1 AGERRG
7 GSGAPRRRERGAPGE
22 GAPRLHPLVL
32 WFDDVHWAD
41 PSTTDLIAYLA
52 HRIDQVRVMIVATSR
67 PSELAQTR
75 HPFLPLQLDL
85 VARGVGRVITPGSL
99 DEDAIRRYL
108 ALQFA
113 DHAFPYEFA
122 GMIHQRTE
130 GHPLFV
136 VDLLRDLRRRQ
147 IVRQQEQRWV
157 LAEDLASIERELPE
171 SVRSLVQRK
180 MDALD
185 DDDRRLLGA
194 ASVQGLD

>member
-1 AGERRG
+1 SWYAQIARTAGTDSSAARLAAETSG
-7 GSGAPRRRERGAPGE
+7 GSQERLKREIAALVEEVSRM
-22 GAPRLHPLVL
+22 HPLVL

-52 HRIDQVRVMIVATSR
+52 HRIDQVRVMIVATRR
-67 PSELAQTR
+67 PSELAQPR

-130 GHPLFV
+130 G
-136 VDLLRDLRRRQ
+136 
-147 IVRQQEQRWV
+147 
-157 LAEDLASIERELPE
+157 
-171 SVRSLVQRK
+171 
-180 MDALD
+180 
-185 DDDRRLLGA
+185 
-194 ASVQGLD
+194 